1 MQFTFDTPVGNGATP
16 TVSIGFTNN
25 SSTFHSGDP
34 ADSVTVNITNNSAQ
48 AADTSL
54 TLTVAL
60 PNGLVAS
67 SAIDASGGGWVCSIA
82 SATNVLCTRTSPL
95 PSAASDNVT
104 LTFSIQAAA
113 PLGNATIS
121 ASIAGGGLSDTSQC
135 GRVLYNDYHVE
146 EPATGTILK
155 NTAYPSECS
164 ASNTLNA
171 VEKFLEFSLYNLS
184 NFVYPSAT
192 DTLLIQG
199 VPTLAWA
206 TPAAIYYGTPLG
218 NTQLDATA
226 TYNGIAVP
234 GSFTYTPPAGTI
246 LPVGNDPLSATFT
259 PAITANYTGG
269 TIGTQIQVL
278 QDTTGTTLT
287 SFPNPSNLNQS
298 VAFTATVTGNA
309 ATPTGPVTFYDAGV
323 AIGTGPLAPTGV
335 ADTASAVFNI
345 TTLLAGQHSITACY
359 IVTTDFGPSCSG
371 PLVQTVLA
379 PSTTT
384 VAGLTTPI
392 YYGQIIG
399 DTAVLTVNGASTGG
413 NLKVY
418 IDSTLVCTLA
428 VVPGVSMSCP
438 ASTGVGYNAG
448 NHTFQAVFSG
458 DAQFSGSQT
467 PVYNV
472 QVLPDVTQITVASL
486 LNPSTLGQSVT
497 FQATISGNFASPTGT
512 VTFYD
517 GATAIGTGALAVT
530 STADIAA
537 TSFATSA
544 LAVGSHNI
552 TVGYAATQNFNAA
565 TSAPPVVQVV
575 NPPPPNGGLP
585 GFGMTV
591 SPTNVSV
598 GVGNTLGITVT
609 IVEYNGFSAPTQL
622 ACSGLPIEATCTF
635 VQSTIPAGGGTT
647 TLFISPASPHSCT
660 NNTPDFVAPNPAG
673 GLALLGLAMVF
684 ARKRRKLFRGL
695 ALAAALL
702 ALPVLQGC
710 GAACLDFGTKPGTY
724 TFTVTGTAA
733 GAQPTPSRTQV
744 VTMNATI

>member
-1 MQFTFDTPVGNGATP
+1 
-16 TVSIGFTNN
+16 
-25 SSTFHSGDP
+25 
-34 ADSVTVNITNNSAQ
+34 
-48 AADTSL
+48 
-54 TLTVAL
+54 
-60 PNGLVAS
+60 
-67 SAIDASGGGWVCSIA
+67 
-82 SATNVLCTRTSPL
+82 
-95 PSAASDNVT
+95 
-104 LTFSIQAAA
+104 
-113 PLGNATIS
+113 
-121 ASIAGGGLSDTSQC
+121 
-135 GRVLYNDYHVE
+135 
-146 EPATGTILK
+146 
-155 NTAYPSECS
+155 
-164 ASNTLNA
+164 
-171 VEKFLEFSLYNLS
+171 
-184 NFVYPSAT
+184 
-192 DTLLIQG
+192 
-199 VPTLAWA
+199 
-206 TPAAIYYGTPLG
+206 
-218 NTQLDATA
+218 
-226 TYNGIAVP
+226 
-234 GSFTYTPPAGTI
+234 
-246 LPVGNDPLSATFT
+246 
-259 PAITANYTGG
+259 
-269 TIGTQIQVL
+269 
-278 QDTTGTTLT
+278 
-287 SFPNPSNLNQS
+287 
-298 VAFTATVTGNA
+298 
-309 ATPTGPVTFYDAGV
+309 
-323 AIGTGPLAPTGV
+323 
-335 ADTASAVFNI
+335 
-345 TTLLAGQHSITACY
+345 
-359 IVTTDFGPSCSG
+359 
-371 PLVQTVLA
+371 
-379 PSTTT
+379 
-384 VAGLTTPI
+384 
-392 YYGQIIG
+392 
-399 DTAVLTVNGASTGG
+399 
-413 NLKVY
+413 
-418 IDSTLVCTLA
+418 
-428 VVPGVSMSCP
+428 
-438 ASTGVGYNAG
+438 VGYNAG